1 MNIWRK
7 EKIVNSSSEKIN
19 NALKNSSISSS
30 GSDDLTIGGDNDPV
44 VHDILERE
52 KKAREEAERQKNI
65 IPTNENF
72 VNDSPN
78 TTKNETEKNNNIW
91 LWLLGGVVVVG
102 GGFLLFGGK
111 KKKKRK

>member
-1 MNIWRK
+1 MGSFWK
-7 EKIVNSSSEKIN
+7 KISPSLSDKLN

-30 GSDDLTIGGDNDPV
+30 EDDLTIGGDNDPV
-44 VHDILERE
+44 VRDLLERQRKE
-52 KKAREEAERQKNI
+52 QEEVERQKNI
-65 IPTNENF
+65 ITTNENF

-78 TTKNETEKNNNIW
+78 DTKNETENNNIW